1 MAWWEVYIYIYIY
14 MSACYWC
21 ALGCHDKDD
30 CYKGYGGKDNIQD
43 KWAEKQSSG
52 CGCFAMIV

>member
-1 MAWWEVYIYIYIY
+1 MVGGIYIY
-14 MSACYWC
+14 MSVCDWC

-30 CYKGYGGKDNIQD
+30 CYKAYGGKDNIQE